1 MKLKHLLLIAALPMA
16 MTISA
21 QEQAEGT
28 SPLKKYVIGFYN
40 LENLFD
46 TIDSPDTDDS
56 QFLPDGGYQ
65 WTGFKYKNKMI

>member
-28 SPLKKYVIGFYN
+28 SPL
-40 LENLFD
+40 
-46 TIDSPDTDDS
+46 
-56 QFLPDGGYQ
+56 
-65 WTGFKYKNKMI
+65 